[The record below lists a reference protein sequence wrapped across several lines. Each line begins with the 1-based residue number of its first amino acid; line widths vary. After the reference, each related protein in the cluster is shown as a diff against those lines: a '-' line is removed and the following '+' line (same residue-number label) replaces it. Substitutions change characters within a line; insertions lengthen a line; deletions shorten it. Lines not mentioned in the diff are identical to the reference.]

1 MFAEYNA
8 YMGGTD
14 LCDQRRGNFSTQRRS
29 KKWWHA
35 LFYFTLDV
43 LMVSNVCYV
52 HTLLPHTCCACVQL
66 NSWAVFN
73 WQNGTNM
80 THKDFIVNVAIT
92 GLKEIDPENIDV
104 YDPSRSM
111 GSQIPTYCLRP
122 RRRHHLLNGLCARER
137 IPRRFR
143 DRESTSE

>member
-111 GSQIPTYCLRP
+111 GEPDSD
-122 RRRHHLLNGLCARER
+122 LLSPAAKETPPAQRFVCKREDPAS
-137 IPRRFR
+137 IPRSRKYK
-143 DRESTSE
+143 